1 MTPYFIIWIE
11 FFASLF
17 YEISGKAE
25 KSLRA
30 KIVFSE
36 LSFMICSTKEDILK

>member
-1 MTPYFIIWIE
+1 MTHYFIIWIE

-30 KIVFSE
+30 KNSFSE
-36 LSFMICSTKEDILK
+36 LSFMICSAEEDILK